1 MTADGG
7 GATSVGG
14 LGSLDEATTVACPEA
29 VTLSGSMDDPA
40 GSRFEVEEEVEVDVC
55 GGGPIEEVDGD
66 VLVLVLALVEV
77 GAVDDTIVLV
87 CAGAALVAAPEVAGW
102 PGLVEDCGTICEDGD
117 GILLA

>member
-1 MTADGG
+1 M
-7 GATSVGG
+7 VGG
-14 LGSLDEATTVACPEA
+14 PGSLDEATTVACPEA
-29 VTLSGSMDDPA
+29 VTRSGSMDDPA
-40 GSRFEVEEEVEVDVC
+40 GSRSEEVEVDVC

-102 PGLVEDCGTICEDGD
+102 PGLVEDCGTICEEGE

>member
-40 GSRFEVEEEVEVDVC
+40 GSRSEEVEEVEVDVC
-55 GGGPIEEVDGD
+55 GGSPIEEVDDD
-66 VLVLVLALVEV
+66 VLVLVLVEV
-77 GAVDDTIVLV
+77 GAGDDSIVLV
-87 CAGAALVAAPEVAGW
+87 CAGAGPVTAPEVAGW
-102 PGLVEDCGTICEDGD
+102 PGLFEDCGTICEDGD
-117 GILLA
+117 GTLLA